1 MIKALFF
8 DLDGTLL
15 SSEKKIPESARKAL
29 KACREKGISIFL
41 ASARSPRL
49 GETLGWGEDEFS
61 LFDGGIYSN
70 GGYIEA
76 AGESRYAFI
85 DGETVKRCVEAVCE
99 EKDVHLS
106 LHTPGHGYAF
116 NFPANP
122 PLMAGWG
129 ITEENLR
136 PLNEET
142 MENTAK
148 MLVFWRNLVGET
160 QPMPEKLYQRMREI
174 CAGKAHLY
182 LTDKGAAMQVTSLE
196 AGKKAAVGYVCQ
208 RLGFSADEIAVFGDD
223 LNDLDIIKAYPCS
236 VAMGN
241 AVEEIKKEARY
252 QTSKNDEDGI
262 ARALEMLGLV
272 Q

>member
-15 SSEKKIPESARKAL
+15 NSEKKIPLSAKVAL
-29 KACREKGISIFL
+29 KKCREKGILVFL

-49 GETLGWGEDEFS
+49 GETLGWGEEEFS

-85 DGETVKRCVEAVCE
+85 DADTVKKCVQAVGE

-116 NFPANP
+116 NFPINP
-122 PLMAGWG
+122 ALKEGWG

-142 MENTAK
+142 MAVTAK

-160 QPMPEKLYQRMREI
+160 QRMPERLCQKLQAI
-174 CAGKAHLY
+174 CEGKARLY
-182 LTDKGAAMQVTSLE
+182 ITDRGAAMQVTALD
-196 AGKKAAVGYVCQ
+196 AGKKAAVDFVRQ
-208 RLGFSADEIAVFGDD
+208 KLNLQIDEIAVFGDD
-223 LNDLDIIKAYPCS
+223 LNDLEIIRAYPCS

-241 AVEEIKKEARY
+241 AVEEIKQAAKYETCA
-252 QTSKNDEDGI
+252 NDQDGI

-272 Q
+272 E

>member
-15 SSEKKIPESARKAL
+15 NSEKRIPLSAKQVIRTCK
-29 KACREKGISIFL
+29 KKGIQVFL

-49 GETLGWGEDEFS
+49 KETLGWGDDEFS

-76 AGESRYAFI
+76 AGEQRYAFI
-85 DGETVKRCVEAVCE
+85 DADTVKKCVEAIGR

-116 NFPANP
+116 NFQPDDD
-122 PLMAGWG
+122 LMQGWG
-129 ITEENLR
+129 VDEENLR

-142 MENTAK
+142 MQQTAK
-148 MLVFWRNLVGET
+148 MLVFWRNLIGET
-160 QPMPEKLYQRMREI
+160 ELMPEALCQEMERI
-174 CAGKAHLY
+174 CEGKAHLY
-182 LTDKGAAMQVTSLE
+182 VTDRGAAMQVTSIQ
-196 AGKKAAVGYVCQ
+196 AGKKAAVDAV
-208 RLGFSADEIAVFGDD
+208 RTKLGLKADEIAVFGDD
-223 LNDLDIIKAYPCS
+223 LNDLEIISAYPVS

-241 AVEEIKKEARY
+241 GVEEVKKGARY
-252 QTSKNDEDGI
+252 ITLANDDDGI
-262 ARALEMLGLV
+262 AHAIKMLGLI
-272 Q
+272 